1 MPHYERPRDLAVVEQ
16 LLQGSAQGPLRV
28 ADDSD
33 GIRPVYLA
41 TLPAGPLL
49 VLEGTSALIWRQAQR
64 DGDLVTNVAQL
75 VHEDPTS
82 IRVEVEH
89 FVEALV
95 TRGLLER
102 REG

>member
-16 LLQGSAQGPLRV
+16 LLEGSAQGPLTV

-33 GIRPVYLA
+33 GIRSVYLA
-41 TLPAGPLL
+41 TLPDGPLL

-64 DGDLVTNVAQL
+64 DGDLVTNVAQQ
-75 VHEDPTS
+75 VHEHPTS

-95 TRGLLER
+95 ARGLLER